1 MEWQRRRRSSRLRH
15 GALRRWG
22 MELAWIGR
30 GSGGEAE
37 RGALTAPSA
46 PPSAVST
53 RWGGPPGRG
62 PLGRMRP
69 TEEDAID
76 EELAAGVGP
85 EPDRRSDLQRVTR
98 ALRASELS
106 YRRLLEAAQ
115 DGS

>member
-1 MEWQRRRRSSRLRH
+1 
-15 GALRRWG
+15 
-22 MELAWIGR
+22 
-30 GSGGEAE
+30 
-37 RGALTAPSA
+37 
-46 PPSAVST
+46 
-53 RWGGPPGRG
+53 
-62 PLGRMRP
+62 MRP